1 MSFRTAL
8 SGLNAA
14 QTDLN
19 VTGNNIANANTAGFK
34 ESRTEFE
41 DVYAV
46 SFQGVSNIQPG
57 SGVRVAAVAQQFGQG
72 NVEFTSN
79 SLDLAINGE
88 GFFTLNDGGK
98 QVFSRSGS
106 FHVDRDGYVVNSQGA
121 SLQVYPSTAGGN
133 FNTGVLSDLQLS
145 TAEGAP
151 AATTKL
157 TAGVN
162 LNSGDNEPTIAFN
175 TANPDPDSYNNSSS
189 TVIYDSLGTAHTATM
204 YFRKDETTPPGVNLW
219 DAYYYVDGNLVTS
232 GGNPSVKMTF
242 NPDGSL
248 ATAQPIAYDPIVTTT
263 GSLPINM
270 NIDYSNTTQFG
281 SPFSVNALTQDGFA
295 TGRLSGIDIDPSGIV
310 SARYTNGQA
319 QQLGKIAMASFANPQ
334 GLGQQGDTVWSETFT
349 SGGRILGEASTGTF
363 GLIPSGAL
371 EASNVDVAAQLVN
384 LITAQRNY
392 QANAQVI
399 STENTVT
406 QTIIN
411 IR

>member
-1 MSFRTAL
+1 
-8 SGLNAA
+8 
-14 QTDLN
+14 
-19 VTGNNIANANTAGFK
+19 
-34 ESRTEFE
+34 
-41 DVYAV
+41 
-46 SFQGVSNIQPG
+46 
-57 SGVRVAAVAQQFGQG
+57 
-72 NVEFTSN
+72 
-79 SLDLAINGE
+79 
-88 GFFTLNDGGK
+88 
-98 QVFSRSGS
+98 
-106 FHVDRDGYVVNSQGA
+106 
-121 SLQVYPSTAGGN
+121 
-133 FNTGVLSDLQLS
+133 
-145 TAEGAP
+145 
-151 AATTKL
+151 
-157 TAGVN
+157 
-162 LNSGDNEPTIAFN
+162 
-175 TANPDPDSYNNSSS
+175 
-189 TVIYDSLGTAHTATM
+189 
-204 YFRKDETTPPGVNLW
+204 
-219 DAYYYVDGNLVTS
+219 
-232 GGNPSVKMTF
+232 
-242 NPDGSL
+242 
-248 ATAQPIAYDPIVTTT
+248 
-263 GSLPINM
+263 M

-363 GLIPSGAL
+363 GLIQSGAL